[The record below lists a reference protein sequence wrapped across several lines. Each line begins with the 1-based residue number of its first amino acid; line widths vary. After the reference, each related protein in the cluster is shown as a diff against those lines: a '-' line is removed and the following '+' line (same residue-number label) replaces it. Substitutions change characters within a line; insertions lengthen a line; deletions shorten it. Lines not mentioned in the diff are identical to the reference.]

1 MNEKH
6 LEFIQGVINRH
17 NSNSFMIKGWIVT
30 IVAAIFALAGTIKD
44 PYLTFIALG
53 PIIMFWVL
61 DSIFLANE
69 RCFVS
74 LYMCV
79 VNNRTLHVKNKKIKK
94 KNRLKRT
101 ASDGSV
107 AILPEDE
114 VELKTSDFSMN
125 FMTFRKIK
133 RNNWYSV
140 LFSYTIIWFYSMLIV
155 LTFLGFFGMKTIN
168 KPAENKKIEVITT
181 IANDTLKIKQIQ
193 PNIILPKDSTKTN
206 LK

>member
-17 NSNSFMIKGWIVT
+17 NSNSFMIKGWTVT

-79 VNNRTLHVKNKKIKK
+79 VNNRTLNVKNKKIKK
-94 KNRLKRT
+94 KNRIKRT
-101 ASDGSV
+101 NSDGSV
-107 AILPEDE
+107 TILPDDE
-114 VELKTSDFSMN
+114 VELKTSDYSMN
-125 FMTFRKIK
+125 FNTFRKIK

-155 LTFLGFFGMKTIN
+155 LTFLGFWGMKKIN
-168 KPAENKKIEVITT
+168 KPIENKKIEVFTT
-181 IANDTLKIKQIQ
+181 ITNDTLKIK
-193 PNIILPKDSTKTN
+193 PETILQKDSLKTN